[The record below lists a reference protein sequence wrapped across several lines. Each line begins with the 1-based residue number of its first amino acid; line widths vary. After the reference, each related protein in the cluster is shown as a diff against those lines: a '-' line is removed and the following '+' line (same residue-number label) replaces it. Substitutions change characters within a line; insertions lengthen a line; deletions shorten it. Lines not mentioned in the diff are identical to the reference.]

1 MKQLIVALPLITG
14 AALFPSAPIV
24 AQVSI
29 GIGIAGPG
37 ISLGIHFPVY
47 PRLVRVPGY
56 PVYYAPALEANYF
69 FFDGY
74 FWLFLDDYWYVSSW
88 YDGPWIVV
96 QPYDVPYFILRVPL
110 RYYRAPPSHFRAWP
124 REAPPRWGE
133 YWGPAWERQHPHWDR
148 WDQRAAPAPAPLPDY
163 QRHYSGD
170 RYPRPEAQPSIQ
182 DQHYRYQPKDPM
194 VRPPVAPP
202 PRQAPPPGQGKRP
215 EAMPEREARPAPP
228 YPTPSPRFERPA
240 PPPRQERQERPPAP
254 PGMNRP
260 QPSQGDAGRQATP
273 PGAAPHREPPG
284 HDRSRPPPRPEDE
297 GRPDR
302 GRP

>member
-1 MKQLIVALPLITG
+1 MKQMIVALPLITG
-14 AALFPSAPIV
+14 AALLGWAPV
-24 AQVSI
+24 TAQVSI
-29 GIGIAGPG
+29 SIGTAGSG

-56 PVYYAPALEANYF
+56 PVYYAPALDANYF

-88 YDGPWIVV
+88 YDGPWSVV
-96 QPYDVPYFILRVPL
+96 QPYDVPYFLLRVPL
-110 RYYRAPPSHFRAWP
+110 RYYRAPPPYFRAWP

-133 YWGPAWERQHPHWDR
+133 HWGPAWERQHPHWDR

-163 QRHYSGD
+163 QRSYSGE
-170 RYPRPEAQPSIQ
+170 RYPKPEAQPRLQ
-182 DQHYRYQPKDPM
+182 DQHYRYRPRDPI
-194 VRPPVAPP
+194 VRPPAAAPNRQP
-202 PRQAPPPGQGKRP
+202 PSPGQGSRP
-215 EAMPEREARPAPP
+215 ETRPEREQRSAPP
-228 YPTPSPRFERPA
+228 YPS
-240 PPPRQERQERPPAP
+240 PPPRQERQERPPDP
-254 PGMNRP
+254 PAMNRP
-260 QPSQGDAGRQATP
+260 QSPQGDAGRQAPP

-284 HDRSRPPPRPEDE
+284 HDRGRPPPRPEDE